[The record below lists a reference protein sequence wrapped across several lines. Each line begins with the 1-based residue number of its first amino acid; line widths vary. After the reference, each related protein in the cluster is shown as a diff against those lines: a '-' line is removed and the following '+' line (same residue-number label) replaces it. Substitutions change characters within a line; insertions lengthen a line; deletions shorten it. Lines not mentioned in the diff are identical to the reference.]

1 MPAAVLDRVV
11 VVTFVATVFALV
23 GTLAKAVLTLCVFE
37 LVAWLG
43 VPGVGS
49 ASADRTGTTI
59 PIASPRQTTTV
70 LQLNLRVI
78 PMFLPRVGFV
88 RWFNCRFVLESLLFP
103 CLTFRPGP

>member
-1 MPAAVLDRVV
+1 MPALVPDRVALA
-11 VVTFVATVFALV
+11 TFVAAVFVFVA
-23 GTLAKAVLTLCVFE
+23 TLAKAVLALCAFE

-59 PIASPRQTTTV
+59 PSASPRQTTTV

-78 PMFLPRVGFV
+78 PMFLPRAGFV
-88 RWFNCRFVLESLLFP
+88 R
-103 CLTFRPGP
+103 